1 MIDKG
6 SRSRVCAALM
16 ALVAGC
22 AGGRNYHDTAMD
34 FGSVKAVI
42 VLPFA
47 NLSQSSVGAE
57 RIRDAF
63 CAALL
68 ATGAVYVVPPG
79 EVNRAVSRL
88 TLGSPT
94 TPTAEEVVK
103 LGQLI
108 KADAVITGVVREY
121 GEVRSG
127 AAVGNVVSISVQ
139 LQETGTGKVVWSAVS
154 TKGGI
159 TFWDRLLGTN
169 AAPMNDVTEAVVDDA
184 VAKLF
189 K

>member
-1 MIDKG
+1 MIDKAW
-6 SRSRVCAALM
+6 RSRACAALM
-16 ALVAGC
+16 VLVAGC
-22 AGGRNYHDTAMD
+22 AGGRNYHDSAMD
-34 FGSVKAVI
+34 FGSVKAVV
-42 VLPFA
+42 VLPFT
-47 NLSQSSVGAE
+47 NLSQSGVGAE
-57 RIRDAF
+57 RVRDAF

-79 EVNRAVSRL
+79 EVNRAVARV
-88 TLGSPT
+88 TIGNPT
-94 TPTAEEVVK
+94 APTAEEVVK
-103 LGQLI
+103 VGQLV

-127 AAVGNVVSISVQ
+127 AAIGNVVSISLQ

-159 TFWDRLLGTN
+159 TFWDRLVGTN

-189 K
+189 R